1 MGRGLAIVVCAAL
14 AAMLGGCTELVRR
27 QSVASLKDDMAKPAV
42 SLSAPTRPET
52 RSEPPLRT
60 ETIKPEP
67 VKPETFRAD
76 GTVVDRA
83 RAEQAARCGQRH
95 IDHGAGTLQ
104 ETENEKQLADAICVE
119 LHKYDHVR

>member
-1 MGRGLAIVVCAAL
+1 MGRGLAIIVCAAL

-27 QSVASLKDDMAKPAV
+27 QSVASLKDDMAKPAA
-42 SLSAPTRPET
+42 SLSAPTRP
-52 RSEPPLRT
+52 EPPLRT

-76 GTVVDRA
+76 LTVIDRA
-83 RAEQAARCGQRH
+83 KAEQAARCGQRH
-95 IDHGAGTLQ
+95 IDHGNGSLQ

>member
-1 MGRGLAIVVCAAL
+1 MGRGLAIIVCAAL
-14 AAMLGGCTELVRR
+14 AAMLGGCTELLRR

-42 SLSAPTRPET
+42 ALSAPARP
-52 RSEPPLRT
+52 EPPLRT
-60 ETIKPEP
+60 ETIKPDTPRPEP
-67 VKPETFRAD
+67 VRAD
-76 GTVVDRA
+76 RSVVDRA

>member
-27 QSVASLKDDMAKPAV
+27 QSVASLKDDMAKPAA
-42 SLSAPTRPET
+42 SLSAPTRP
-52 RSEPPLRT
+52 EPPLRT
-60 ETIKPEP
+60 ETIKPELAR
-67 VKPETFRAD
+67 PETFRAD
-76 GTVVDRA
+76 GSLVDRA

>member
-42 SLSAPTRPET
+42 YLSAPTRP
-52 RSEPPLRT
+52 EPPLRT

-67 VKPETFRAD
+67 GKPEPVRAD
-76 GTVVDRA
+76 GSVIDRA
-83 RAEQAARCGQRH
+83 KAEQAARCGQRH
-95 IDHGAGTLQ
+95 IDYGAGTLQ